1 MDFIQK
7 REELDNRSV
16 NVNYNKKKY
25 YGTFSIND
33 KYLVLSV
40 FYNDFDVWKEYT
52 KDFDCLTASMV
63 DTETE
68 LSLINCNYKEA
79 YSQPGPNGVRQ
90 FVTCYSIDRVLVG
103 YAISNIRDL
112 FISCITASYKDTSW
126 LTDSSI
132 YNRDF
137 FHDKVVINTL
147 YKEFNLKDKTVT
159 FSLLPAYESN
169 DDKITVS
176 GNREFTV
183 FFKKKKNFYEAIQYI
198 YLIKNLLMIM
208 GKIKIEVCN
217 MSIHDSDNCF
227 NIIDGFVDLDA
238 FKNIDEFYS
247 SIMNKI
253 CFKIDDFS
261 DFSNVLENFE
271 KEYKKLFPV
280 IELYWNVLR
289 NRIPNLTRFIS
300 DITMLEYYSREYDK
314 EKPLKR
320 TKKRNPKKSEPQFVD
335 MVYSLIENAN
345 SIFNFTA
352 DDILKISKI
361 IKDART
367 YYIHYVRNG
376 VELRPDKLF
385 RICYFIEDVV
395 IINIYRQIG
404 IDFDK
409 YSELSFYNFIYNLEE
424 LIN

>member
-1 MDFIQK
+1 MF
-7 REELDNRSV
+7 
-16 NVNYNKKKY
+16 
-25 YGTFSIND
+25 
-33 KYLVLSV
+33 
-40 FYNDFDVWKEYT
+40 
-52 KDFDCLTASMV
+52 
-63 DTETE
+63 
-68 LSLINCNYKEA
+68 
-79 YSQPGPNGVRQ
+79 
-90 FVTCYSIDRVLVG
+90 
-103 YAISNIRDL
+103 
-112 FISCITASYKDTSW
+112 
-126 LTDSSI
+126 
-132 YNRDF
+132 
-137 FHDKVVINTL
+137 
-147 YKEFNLKDKTVT
+147 LKI
-159 FSLLPAYESN
+159 L
-169 DDKITVS
+169 
-176 GNREFTV
+176 
-183 FFKKKKNFYEAIQYI
+183 KKNI
-198 YLIKNLLMIM
+198 
-208 GKIKIEVCN
+208 
-217 MSIHDSDNCF
+217 
-227 NIIDGFVDLDA
+227 
-238 FKNIDEFYS
+238 
-247 SIMNKI
+247 
-253 CFKIDDFS
+253 
-261 DFSNVLENFE
+261 
-271 KEYKKLFPV
+271 
-280 IELYWNVLR
+280 R